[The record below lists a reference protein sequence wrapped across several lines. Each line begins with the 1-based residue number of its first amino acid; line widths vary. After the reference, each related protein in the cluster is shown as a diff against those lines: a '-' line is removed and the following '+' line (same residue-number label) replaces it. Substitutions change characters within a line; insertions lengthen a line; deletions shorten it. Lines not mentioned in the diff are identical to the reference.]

1 MMDDMREAFKKVGIG
16 SNGSKTKPKKQSS
29 ERGIEQI
36 NFYQDERKKEL
47 KPYLVDTF
55 ARDWVER
62 FIERKGKD
70 ELTMT
75 QLRKFYGEVLSI
87 EEKLKVNNFNVVL
100 SQIKMIKSKAAYAIN
115 PKNPKIPRTF
125 KKFLDQ
131 MVDSIRDAQDFKAF
145 KMIFEAIVGFSAE
158 KGVKQ

>member
-1 MMDDMREAFKKVGIG
+1 MSDMQEAIRKAGLG
-16 SNGSKTKPKKQSS
+16 SNHQTKKSRQQNDGGKV
-29 ERGIEQI
+29 EFL
-36 NFYQDERKKEL
+36 NFYKDEGKKEL
-47 KPYLVDTF
+47 KPYLVDKF
-55 ARDWVER
+55 ARDWVEK
-62 FIERKGKD
+62 FIERRAKD

-87 EEKLKVNNFNVVL
+87 EEKLKVNKFEIVL

-115 PKNPKIPRTF
+115 PKNPKIPKSF
-125 KKFLDQ
+125 KNFLDQ
-131 MVDSIRDAQDFKAF
+131 MVDSIKDAQDFKAF